1 MKDVFILMFIGLT
14 LLGCNAQESPEL
26 DVVEI
31 VYREDARGSS
41 LYCSL
46 KEMQLEV
53 TQSGLQSDE
62 RRVVLEGNQWNQL
75 VTMIADLNLSSIDQL
90 EVPSNDRA
98 SDRTGTAALIIKT
111 NNQEFESVLFD
122 AGNPP
127 LELQKLVN
135 YIIGLLEK

>member
-1 MKDVFILMFIGLT
+1 MKEVLFVLFIGLT
-14 LLGCNAQESPEL
+14 LMSCNAQDSSDLE
-26 DVVEI
+26 VIEI

-53 TQSGLQSDE
+53 TRSGLQSDE
-62 RRVVLEGNQWNQL
+62 RQLALGGNQWNQL
-75 VTMIADLNLSSIDQL
+75 VGMIKDLNLGSIDQL

-127 LELQKLVN
+127 AELEKLIN
-135 YIIGLLEK
+135 YIIGLIEN

>member
-1 MKDVFILMFIGLT
+1 
-14 LLGCNAQESPEL
+14 
-26 DVVEI
+26 
-31 VYREDARGSS
+31 
-41 LYCSL
+41 
-46 KEMQLEV
+46 MQLEV

-62 RRVVLEGNQWNQL
+62 RRVVLEGNQWNHL

-135 YIIGLLEK
+135 YIIDLIEN